1 MVGMALVE
9 FGTPEQQSRY
19 LPGMAAGDMIAGF
32 ALTEP
37 EAGSHA
43 ANMRTSIR
51 RDGDDYIVSGSKSF
65 VTNAP
70 DADLIIVVGRMDDTA
85 ADDAGRG
92 THSALIVERESAG
105 LTIGPARDKSC
116 IQTSPLA
123 DVELDDCRVPSDQR
137 LGEEGRAF
145 ETIAMSAL
153 NWDRCVVWAG
163 RLGRL
168 RTIIEDC
175 LAYGTAREQ
184 FDRPIARHQTIAFKL
199 ADMKLRLNAAEALM
213 AEAIARLDQGR
224 SVRMEASIA
233 RLHLGEATMASA
245 NDAA

>member
-116 IQTSPLA
+116 I
-123 DVELDDCRVPSDQR
+123 
-137 LGEEGRAF
+137 
-145 ETIAMSAL
+145 
-153 NWDRCVVWAG
+153 
-163 RLGRL
+163 
-168 RTIIEDC
+168 RTFPRRGGKKSIPHES
-175 LAYGTAREQ
+175 
-184 FDRPIARHQTIAFKL
+184 
-199 ADMKLRLNAAEALM
+199 
-213 AEAIARLDQGR
+213 RLDYNCACLLYATDGLGNCL
-224 SVRMEASIA
+224 IA
-233 RLHLGEATMASA
+233 GPISGTNVGA
-245 NDAA
+245 